1 MSFTVRAHG
10 GLCNRLR
17 VVLSYRAW
25 RGEVDVLWRAD
36 PQIAGARWGDVFEPL
51 AGVQFLEHEPDRVDA
66 FTCDNTHEAPKGW
79 EAAYRELRLLPALED
94 KWRTLRVAGPYAA
107 IHARRTDARAHAEL
121 HNIFTTDEHLLAW
134 CRGQPYGRTYV
145 ATDNG
150 TTQRVLCEGLRTM
163 GKQPVTCAPI
173 AEHPEQDAWER
184 RNTPLADSAI
194 DLFMCAGAAAF
205 EGSGDSSFTNTITM
219 LRELGGWWA

>member
-1 MSFTVRAHG
+1 MSYVVRAHG

-17 VVLSYRAW
+17 VLLSYRAW
-25 RGEVDVLWRAD
+25 RRELTVVWRPDA
-36 PQIAGARWGDVFEPL
+36 QCAGARWADVFEPL
-51 AGVQFLEHEPDRVDA
+51 AGVQFLEEDPERVDA

-79 EAAYRELRLLPALED
+79 EAAYRELRLRPAHED
-94 KWRTLRVAGPYAA
+94 KRRTMRVAGPYAA

-121 HNIFTTDEHLLAW
+121 HGCYTPDEHLLAW
-134 CRGQPYGRTYV
+134 CRGHGGRVYV

-150 TTQRVLCEGLRTM
+150 TTQRLLCAALRTM

-173 AEHPEQDAWER
+173 AEHPEQDMWER

-194 DLFMCAGAAAF
+194 DLFMCAGATAF

-219 LRELGGWWA
+219 LRGLGGWWA